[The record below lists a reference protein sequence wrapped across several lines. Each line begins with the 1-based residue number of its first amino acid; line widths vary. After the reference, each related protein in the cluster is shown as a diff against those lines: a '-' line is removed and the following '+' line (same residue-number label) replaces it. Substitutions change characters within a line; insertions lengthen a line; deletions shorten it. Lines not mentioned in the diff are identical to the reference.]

1 MINTREIASEILQ
14 RIYKQQHLDKICD
27 SEPNYNKLDQR
38 DKNFIRLTILETL
51 RRNIQ
56 IDSIIKK
63 FLTKPLKYKKKK
75 IENLL
80 RISICQILFLKVSE
94 YAVVNTSV
102 EIAKKYKFHKLVNAI
117 LRNVCRQK
125 KELLNE
131 FGNLSNLPSWI
142 FDDLKKNLTEKEIKQ
157 VSKVIVE
164 EPELNLKIK
173 KSFINVKNW
182 ESIMDGKF
190 IEPDVLVT
198 KHNGKI
204 DKLPFFK
211 NGFWWVQGISSCLPV
226 KCLDNLF
233 PISKRKEKKIL
244 EVGAAPGGKTAQL
257 ADYGFQSTS
266 LDISEYRINK
276 LKTNLDRLDYKPEI
290 ICTDFL
296 NYNSDQEFDAILLDA
311 PCSASGLIQKK
322 PEILII
328 NKKTDLKKLIIEQRR
343 LLEYSKKFVKKGGY
357 IIYCVCSI
365 NNCEGFEQIKNFLRA
380 NKNFSSVNHTDS
392 IKKYGKIISDNM
404 LQIYPKKFK
413 FSDDIQGFL
422 DGFFISILKKEKKI
436 NSNDKKY

>member
-14 RIYKQQHLDKICD
+14 RIYKKQHLDKICD
-27 SEPNYNKLDQR
+27 NEPNFNKLDQR
-38 DKNFIRLTILETL
+38 DKNFVRLTILETL

-56 IDSIIKK
+56 IDSIIKR
-63 FLTKPLKYKKKK
+63 FLTKPLEYKRIK

-125 KELLNE
+125 RQLLNE

-142 FDDLKKNLTEKEIKQ
+142 LKDLKKNLTSTEIKQ

-173 KSFINVKNW
+173 KSFIKFKNW
-182 ESIMDGKF
+182 EAVMDGKF
-190 IEPDVLVT
+190 IESDILLT
-198 KHNGKI
+198 KNNGRI
-204 DKLPFFK
+204 NKLPFFDK
-211 NGFWWVQGISSCLPV
+211 GLWWVQGLSSCLPV
-226 KCLDNLF
+226 KCLDYLF

-244 EVGAAPGGKTAQL
+244 EVCAAPGGKTAQL
-257 ADYGFQSTS
+257 ADYGFQAIS
-266 LDISEYRINK
+266 LDISEYRISQ
-276 LKTNLDRLDYKPEI
+276 LKTNLDRLNYKPKI
-290 ICTDFL
+290 ICIDFL
-296 NYNSDQEFDAILLDA
+296 NYNSDQKFDAILLDA

-322 PEILII
+322 PEILIT
-328 NKKTDLKKLIIEQRR
+328 NKHSDLKKLMVEQNR
-343 LLEYSKKFVKKGGY
+343 LLEYSKEFVKKGGY

-365 NNCEGFEQIKNFLRA
+365 NNCEGYEQINKFLKA
-380 NKNFSSVNHTDS
+380 NKNFSSVNHVDS

-404 LQIYPKKFK
+404 LQIYPKRFK
-413 FSDDIQGFL
+413 FTDNINGYL
-422 DGFFISILKKEKKI
+422 DGFFISILKKEK
-436 NSNDKKY
+436 NN

>member
-14 RIYKQQHLDKICD
+14 RIYKKQHLDKICEN
-27 SEPNYNKLDQR
+27 EPNFKKLDQR
-38 DKNFIRLTILETL
+38 DKNFVRLTILETL

-56 IDSIIKK
+56 IDSIIKR
-63 FLTKPLKYKKKK
+63 FLTKPLEYKRIK
-75 IENLL
+75 IQNLL

-94 YAVVNTSV
+94 YAVVNTTV

-125 KELLNE
+125 KQLFNE

-142 FDDLKKNLTEKEIKQ
+142 LKDLKKNLSPTEIKQ
-157 VSKVIVE
+157 ISKVIVE

-173 KSFINVKNW
+173 KSYIKFKNW
-182 ESIMDGKF
+182 EVIMNGKF
-190 IEPDVLVT
+190 IESDILLT
-198 KHNGKI
+198 KNNGKI
-204 DKLPFFK
+204 NKLPFFDE
-211 NGFWWVQGISSCLPV
+211 GLWWVQGLSSSLPV

-233 PISKRKEKKIL
+233 PISQRKERKIL
-244 EVGAAPGGKTAQL
+244 EVCAAPGGKTAQL
-257 ADYGFQSTS
+257 VDYGFQSIS
-266 LDISEYRINK
+266 LDISEYRINQ

-296 NYNSDQEFDAILLDA
+296 NYNPDQKFDAILLDA

-328 NKKTDLKKLIIEQRR
+328 NKQTNLKKLVVEQNR
-343 LLEYSKKFVKKGGY
+343 LLEYSKEFVKKGGY

-365 NNCEGFEQIKNFLRA
+365 NNCEGYEQINKFLKA
-380 NKNFSSVNHTDS
+380 NKNFSSVNHVDS
-392 IKKYGKIISDNM
+392 IKKYGRILSDNM
-404 LQIYPKKFK
+404 LQIYPKRFK
-413 FSDDIQGFL
+413 FSDNINGYL
-422 DGFFISILKKEKKI
+422 DGFFISILKKEK
-436 NSNDKKY
+436 NS

>member
-14 RIYKQQHLDKICD
+14 RIYKKQHLDKICD
-27 SEPNYNKLDQR
+27 NEPNFKKLDQR
-38 DKNFIRLTILETL
+38 DKNFVRLTILETL

-56 IDSIIKK
+56 IDTIIKK
-63 FLTKPLKYKKKK
+63 FLTKPLGYKRIK
-75 IENLL
+75 IQNLL

-94 YAVVNTSV
+94 YAVVNTTV

-125 KELLNE
+125 KQLFNE

-142 FDDLKKNLTEKEIKQ
+142 LKDLKKNLTTTEIKK

-173 KSFINVKNW
+173 KSFIKFKNW
-182 ESIMDGKF
+182 ETVMNGKF
-190 IEPDVLVT
+190 IESDILLT
-198 KHNGKI
+198 KNNGKI
-204 DKLPFFK
+204 NKLPFFDE
-211 NGFWWVQGISSCLPV
+211 GLWWVQGLSSSLPV

-233 PISKRKEKKIL
+233 PISQRKERKIL
-244 EVGAAPGGKTAQL
+244 EVCAAPGGKTAQL
-257 ADYGFQSTS
+257 VDYGFQSIS
-266 LDISEYRINK
+266 LDISEYRINQ

-296 NYNSDQEFDAILLDA
+296 NYNPDQKFDAILLDA

-328 NKKTDLKKLIIEQRR
+328 NKQTDLKKLVVEQNK
-343 LLEYSKKFVKKGGY
+343 LLEYSKEFVKKGGY

-365 NNCEGFEQIKNFLRA
+365 NNCEGYEQINKFLKA
-380 NKNFSSVNHTDS
+380 NKNFSSVNHVDS
-392 IKKYGKIISDNM
+392 IKKYGKILADNM
-404 LQIYPKKFK
+404 LQIYPKQFK
-413 FSDDIQGFL
+413 FSVNINGYL
-422 DGFFISILKKEKKI
+422 DGFFISILKKEKNI
-436 NSNDKKY
+436 

>member
-14 RIYKQQHLDKICD
+14 KIYKKQHLDKICD
-27 SEPNYNKLDQR
+27 DEPNFNKLDQR
-38 DKNFIRLTILETL
+38 DKNFVRTTILETL

-56 IDSIIKK
+56 IDSIIRR
-63 FLTKPLKYKKKK
+63 FLNKPLEYKRIK
-75 IENLL
+75 IQNLL

-94 YAVVNTSV
+94 YAVVNTTV

-125 KELLNE
+125 KQLFND
-131 FGNLSNLPSWI
+131 FGNLSNLPNWI
-142 FDDLKKNLTEKEIKQ
+142 LKDLTNNLTPTEIKQ

-173 KSFINVKNW
+173 NSFIKFKNW
-182 ESIMDGKF
+182 EAIMNGKF
-190 IEPDVLVT
+190 IESDILLT
-198 KHNGKI
+198 KNNGKI
-204 DKLPFFK
+204 NKLPFFDE
-211 NGFWWVQGISSCLPV
+211 GLWWVQGLSSSLPV

-244 EVGAAPGGKTAQL
+244 EVCAAPGGKTAQL
-257 ADYGFQSTS
+257 ADYGFKSVA
-266 LDISEYRINK
+266 LDISEYRINQ
-276 LKTNLDRLDYKPEI
+276 LKTNLDRLDYQPEI

-296 NYNSDQEFDAILLDA
+296 NYNSDQKFDAILLDA

-328 NKKTDLKKLIIEQRR
+328 NKQTDLKKLMVEQER
-343 LLEYSKKFVKKGGY
+343 LLEYSKKFLKKGGY

-365 NNCEGFEQIKNFLRA
+365 NNCEGYEQIKKFLKA
-380 NKNFSSVNHTDS
+380 NKNFSSVNH
-392 IKKYGKIISDNM
+392 IENVKKYGKILSDNM
-404 LQIYPKKFK
+404 LQIYPKRYK
-413 FSDDIQGFL
+413 FSDNINGYL
-422 DGFFISILKKEKKI
+422 DGFFISIMKKER
-436 NSNDKKY
+436 DK

>member
-14 RIYKQQHLDKICD
+14 RIYKKQHLDKICD
-27 SEPNYNKLDQR
+27 NEPNFKKLDQR
-38 DKNFIRLTILETL
+38 DKNFVRLTILETL

-56 IDSIIKK
+56 IDSIIKR
-63 FLTKPLKYKKKK
+63 FLTKPLEYKRIK
-75 IENLL
+75 IQNLL

-94 YAVVNTSV
+94 YAVVNTTV

-125 KELLNE
+125 KQLFNE

-142 FDDLKKNLTEKEIKQ
+142 LKDLKKNLSPTEIKQ
-157 VSKVIVE
+157 ISKVIVE

-173 KSFINVKNW
+173 KSYIKFKNW
-182 ESIMDGKF
+182 EVIMNGKF
-190 IEPDVLVT
+190 IESDILLT
-198 KHNGKI
+198 KNNGKI
-204 DKLPFFK
+204 NKLPFFDE
-211 NGFWWVQGISSCLPV
+211 GLWWVQGLSSSLPV

-233 PISKRKEKKIL
+233 PISQRKERKIL
-244 EVGAAPGGKTAQL
+244 EVCAAPGGKTAQL
-257 ADYGFQSTS
+257 VDYGFQSIS
-266 LDISEYRINK
+266 LDISEYRINQ

-296 NYNSDQEFDAILLDA
+296 NYNPDQKFDAILLDA

-328 NKKTDLKKLIIEQRR
+328 NKQTNLKKLVVEQNR
-343 LLEYSKKFVKKGGY
+343 LLEYSKEFVKKGGY

-365 NNCEGFEQIKNFLRA
+365 NNCEGYEQINKFLKA
-380 NKNFSSVNHTDS
+380 NKNFSSVNHVDS
-392 IKKYGKIISDNM
+392 IKKYGRILSDNM
-404 LQIYPKKFK
+404 LQIYPKRFK
-413 FSDDIQGFL
+413 FSDNINGYL
-422 DGFFISILKKEKKI
+422 DGFFISILKKEK
-436 NSNDKKY
+436 NS

>member
-14 RIYKQQHLDKICD
+14 RIYKKQHLDKICD
-27 SEPNYNKLDQR
+27 NEPNFKKLDQR
-38 DKNFIRLTILETL
+38 DKNFVRLTILETL

-56 IDSIIKK
+56 IDSIIKR
-63 FLTKPLKYKKKK
+63 FLTKPLEYKRIK
-75 IENLL
+75 IQNLL

-94 YAVVNTSV
+94 YAVVNTTV

-125 KELLNE
+125 KQLFNE

-142 FDDLKKNLTEKEIKQ
+142 LKDLKKNLTTTEIKK

-173 KSFINVKNW
+173 KSFIKFKNW
-182 ESIMDGKF
+182 ETVMNGKF
-190 IEPDVLVT
+190 IESDILLT
-198 KHNGKI
+198 KNNGKI
-204 DKLPFFK
+204 NKLPFFDE
-211 NGFWWVQGISSCLPV
+211 GLWWVQGLSSSLPV

-233 PISKRKEKKIL
+233 PISQRKERKIL
-244 EVGAAPGGKTAQL
+244 EVCAAPGGKTAQL
-257 ADYGFQSTS
+257 VDYGFQSIS
-266 LDISEYRINK
+266 LDISEYRINQ

-296 NYNSDQEFDAILLDA
+296 NYNPDQKFDAILLDA

-328 NKKTDLKKLIIEQRR
+328 NKQTDLKKLVVEQNK
-343 LLEYSKKFVKKGGY
+343 LLEYSKEFVKKGGY

-365 NNCEGFEQIKNFLRA
+365 NNCEGYEQINKFLKA
-380 NKNFSSVNHTDS
+380 NKNFSSVNHVDS
-392 IKKYGKIISDNM
+392 IKKYGKILADNM
-404 LQIYPKKFK
+404 LQIYPKQFK
-413 FSDDIQGFL
+413 FSVNINGYL
-422 DGFFISILKKEKKI
+422 DGFFISILKKEKNI
-436 NSNDKKY
+436 